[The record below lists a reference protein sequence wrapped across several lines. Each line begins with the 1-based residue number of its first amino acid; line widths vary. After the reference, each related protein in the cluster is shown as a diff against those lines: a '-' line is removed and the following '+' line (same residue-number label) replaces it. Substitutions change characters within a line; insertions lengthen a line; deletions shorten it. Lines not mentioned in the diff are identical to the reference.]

1 MSGCAISIELY
12 SPSYYKVLLFHCFQG
27 MSTDITNHGHQ
38 MDTICS
44 LANCFKEYMKFG
56 DKVFNAISLLSLTML
71 VLSLLSCQLG

>member
-44 LANCFKEYMKFG
+44 LAK
-56 DKVFNAISLLSLTML
+56 LLQT
-71 VLSLLSCQLG
+71 VYEIWRQGF